1 MIVVLVDPAVAPT
14 AAVEGAELRGVP
26 LGAAARA
33 GALADAVRDGAEAV
47 WLLGPGVVPGAAA
60 LAALRA
66 VGGVLAAGPLLD
78 AAGVPIGAALPDWAR
93 SGPDRQIAAAAER
106 RLPIAAAGPDHLL
119 VPASTVA
126 SHGVPAPAAHGAL
139 AVRAWTARVL
149 RDADESGWFAAG
161 AALPAPSALEPPPA
175 GDVRRAAPALRAAGA
190 WGRLDVLEQLA
201 RPAARR
207 R

>member
-1 MIVVLVDPAVAPT
+1 MIVVLVDPA
-14 AAVEGAELRGVP
+14 AAAGAALEGAELRPVP

-33 GALADAVRDGAEAV
+33 GALADAVRDGAAAV
-47 WLLGPGVVPGAAA
+47 WLLGPRVVPTDAA
-60 LAALRA
+60 LAALGA

-93 SGPDRQIAAAAER
+93 SGPDRQIAAAAQR

-119 VPASTVA
+119 VPAATVAAHGVPSPA
-126 SHGVPAPAAHGAL
+126 SHGSL
-139 AVRAWTARVL
+139 AVRAWTAQVL
-149 RDADESGWFAAG
+149 RDADATGWFAADAG
-161 AALPAPSALEPPPA
+161 LRAPAALEPPPA
-175 GDVRRAAPALRAAGA
+175 DDVRRAGPALRAAGA